1 MKKIFTFLTLFL
13 MFGGVASAEYCSPD
27 KKLETM
33 PGQTVQSYAKY
44 LGSYYEPEE
53 SYKFGLEIQDAVENK
68 DLKKL
73 LSLIRNDLI
82 SGPKMS
88 FFKNKKFDDAFTE
101 EFRNLILEVK
111 PRCAPVGMDRGF
123 SLGRGMIWYDK
134 VPYTMFDLQKDL
146 NKKEW
151 FSKLSR
157 IDQITLVRDF
167 KTIYGPWTITK
178 ITRTK

>member
-1 MKKIFTFLTLFL
+1 MKKLLIILTLFL
-13 MFGGVASAEYCSPD
+13 ILGGVANSEYCD
-27 KKLETM
+27 TNKKLESLPSHTA
-33 PGQTVQSYAKY
+33 QSYAIH
-44 LGSYYEPEE
+44 LGDYYQPEE
-53 SYKFGLEIQDAVENK
+53 SYKFGLEIQDAVKNK

-82 SGPKMS
+82 SGPEMR
-88 FFKNKKFDDAFTE
+88 FFKNKKFEDVFTE

-111 PRCAPVGMDRGF
+111 PSCAPVGTYKGF
-123 SLGRGMIWYDK
+123 SLGRGMIWYDR

-178 ITRTK
+178 ITSTK